1 MKRWTRIVS
10 VMILVA
16 LLALAAGC
24 GSKPATTGENTNTP
38 ASNGPKKFTIGYDI
52 YFVGNTWS
60 VQMMQE
66 FKGAAER
73 HKDELNDV
81 VYTESEGKVDKQIA
95 NIEDMI
101 AKKVDAIVVTPNS
114 PSALAP
120 VLEKAA
126 DAGIKVILSAAKADT
141 DKYTA
146 LVTVDDVDFGRAGA
160 EWLVKKL
167 NGQGNII
174 ALNGIAGISV
184 SDERW
189 KGAKEVFDKNPG
201 IKIVGVQ
208 AADWDYAKAK
218 AATAS
223 LLAANP
229 KIDGVWSQGGEM
241 TLGAIEAFQ
250 AANRP
255 LVPMTGE
262 DNNGFLKKW
271 KELQAKGFTAVAAS
285 KPTWL
290 SAESLEVAL
299 KALKGQ
305 QVTKDNYLPAPTIT
319 EENLDK
325 FVRADLPDS
334 FWTQTKLTDDQI
346 KALFQK

>member
-24 GSKPATTGENTNTP
+24 GAKPATTDQNSGTP
-38 ASNGPKKFTIGYDI
+38 ASTAKKKFLIGYDI

-73 HKDELNDV
+73 HADEVDV
-81 VYTESEGKVDKQIA
+81 IYTESEGKVDKQIA
-95 NIEDMI
+95 NVEDMI
-101 AKKVDAIVVTPNS
+101 AKKVDAIVITPNS
-114 PSALAP
+114 PTAIAP

-126 DAGIKVILSAAKADT
+126 DAGIKVILCAAKADT

-146 LVTVDDVDFGRAGA
+146 LVTVNDVDFGKAGA

-167 NGQGNII
+167 NGKGNII

-189 KGAKEVFDKNPG
+189 QGAKSVFDQYPD
-201 IKIVGVQ
+201 IKVVGEQ

-255 LVPMTGE
+255 LVPMTAE

-271 KELQAKGFTAVAAS
+271 KELQPNGFSAVAAS

-299 KALKGQ
+299 KALKGEPI
-305 QVTKDNYLPAPTIT
+305 TKDNYLPAPTIT
-319 EENLDK
+319 DENLDQ
-325 FVRADLPDS
+325 FVRPDLPDS

>member
-1 MKRWTRIVS
+1 MKHWTRIVS
-10 VMILVA
+10 VIVLVA
-16 LLALAAGC
+16 LVALAAGC
-24 GSKPATTGENTNTP
+24 GAKPATPGQSSNP
-38 ASNGPKKFTIGYDI
+38 AANGPKKYTIGYDI

-73 HKDELNDV
+73 HKDELNPV

-101 AKKVDAIVVTPNS
+101 AKKVDAIIVTPNS
-114 PSALAP
+114 PSAIAP
-120 VLEKAA
+120 VLDKASA
-126 DAGIKVILSAAKADT
+126 AGIKVILCAAKADT
-141 DKYTA
+141 DNYTA

-160 EWLVKKL
+160 QWLADKL
-167 NGQGNII
+167 GGKGNII

-184 SDERW
+184 SDDRW
-189 KGAKEVFDKNPG
+189 KGAKEVFDKYPD

-208 AADWDYAKAK
+208 GADWDYAKAK
-218 AATAS
+218 AATAN

-271 KELQAKGFTAVAAS
+271 KELQPSGFTAVAAS

-299 KALKGQ
+299 KALKGEP
-305 QVTKDNYLPAPTIT
+305 VTKDDYIPAPTIT
-319 EENLDK
+319 DSNLDK
-325 FVRADLPDS
+325 FVRPDLPDS